1 MQMPRSH
8 FTVRRMMVV
17 VGLIAVAFGV
27 GIGGVRCWMSFSYRQ
42 RAGSYAVM
50 ADYWR
55 WQAGRV
61 HELYPG
67 HDEAEV
73 RVKLGEAVRWNLR
86 MEDKYRRAASRPWE
100 AVPPDPRPWETVP
113 PDPPRP

>member
-1 MQMPRSH
+1 MPRLQ

-17 VGLIAVAFGV
+17 VGLTAVSIGV
-27 GIGGVRCWMSFSYRQ
+27 GIAGVRFWVSFSYRQ
-42 RAGSYAVM
+42 QAVKYARM

-61 HELYPG
+61 PELYPG
-67 HDEAEV
+67 WDEAEI
-73 RVKLGEAVRWNLR
+73 REGLDKAIRWNLQ

-100 AVPPDPRPWETVP
+100 DIP